1 MSEFLQTAM
10 ENLSFL
16 LSCLAVFA
24 VLVLA
29 AWLAERFL
37 IPERRKISTA
47 KRVSYVAIF
56 SALATVLHM
65 LDLPL
70 AFIAPAF
77 YEIDFSE
84 IPVLICAF
92 YMGPVSGVVCEL
104 LKIILKLLLKGTSTA
119 FVGDFAN
126 FFVGCAMVLPAAVI
140 YHRKKGKK
148 TAIIG
153 LVAGTVVM
161 AAVGSAFNA
170 FYLIPKFSQ
179 LFGIPLEVIV
189 GMGAD
194 INSRIN
200 SVGTLA
206 LFCVVPFNIV
216 KGVVVSFLTLLLYKR
231 VEKVFFRDT
240 IQK

>member
-65 LDLPL
+65 LDFPL

-140 YHRKKGKK
+140 YHRKKSKK

-179 LFGIPLEVIV
+179 LFGIPLDVIV
-189 GMGAD
+189 GMGTD

>member
-1 MSEFLQTAM
+1 MTELWTQIA
-10 ENLSFL
+10 ENLSFVL
-16 LSCLAVFA
+16 TCLA
-24 VLVLA
+24 LVVGLA
-29 AWLAERFL
+29 LLAKLAERFL
-37 IPERRKISTA
+37 PERRKVTPA
-47 KRVSYVAIF
+47 RRVSIIGICAAI
-56 SALATVLHM
+56 ATVLHV
-65 LDLPL
+65 LDFSIPFL
-70 AFIAPAF
+70 APGF
-77 YEIDFSE
+77 YKLDFSE
-84 IPVLICAF
+84 LPVLLCGFYLGPCAT
-92 YMGPVSGVVCEL
+92 VVCEGI
-104 LKIILKLLLKGTSTA
+104 KILLKLLLKGTSTA

-140 YHRKKGKK
+140 YHRKKSKK

>member
-1 MSEFLQTAM
+1 MSEFLQTVT

-16 LSCLAVFA
+16 LTCLGVFA
-24 VLVLA
+24 ILVLV

-37 IPERRKISTA
+37 IPERRKISA
-47 KRVSYVAIF
+47 ARRVSYVAIF
-56 SALATVLHM
+56 SALATALHM
-65 LDLPL
+65 LDFPL

-104 LKIILKLLLKGTSTA
+104 LKIILKLLIKGTSTA

-140 YHRKKGKK
+140 YHCKKSKK
-148 TAIIG
+148 TAILG
-153 LVAGTVVM
+153 LIVGTVVM

-179 LFGIPLEVIV
+179 LFGIPMDVIV
-189 GMGAD
+189 GMGTA
-194 INSRIN
+194 INSHITG
-200 SVGTLA
+200 VGTLA

-231 VEKVFFRDT
+231 VEKVFFRDA